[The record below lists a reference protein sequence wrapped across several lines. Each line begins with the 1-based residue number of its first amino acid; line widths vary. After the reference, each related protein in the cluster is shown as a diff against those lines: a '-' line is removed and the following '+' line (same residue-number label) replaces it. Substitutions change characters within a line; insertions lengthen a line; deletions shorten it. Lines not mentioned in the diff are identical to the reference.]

1 MFKSSVIISLLSGFV
16 LIYACN
22 SKEEAVPEN
31 EKRMRAGNVPMSELA
46 NMMRDMQ
53 ELSEK
58 LKTRIVN
65 NDTVNLPKLSFDLQK
80 MKTAE
85 ATDMSV
91 KDDLFNVYT
100 DHFDWAFAEIYKS
113 EISKK
118 NAFNAMVES
127 CLGCHQQY
135 CSGPIKVI
143 TSLKI
148 EEETAF
154 LQ

>member
-1 MFKSSVIISLLSGFV
+1 MFKSSLLASILSGFII
-16 LIYACN
+16 LFACN
-22 SKEEAVPEN
+22 GNEEESA
-31 EKRMRAGNVPMSELA
+31 EKNVRMRAGNVPMSELA

-53 ELSEK
+53 ELSEE
-58 LKTRIVN
+58 LKIRIIDK
-65 NDTVNLPKLSFDLQK
+65 DTITLPKLSFDLQE

-100 DHFDWAFAEIYKS
+100 DHFDQAFAEIYKN
-113 EISKK
+113 EISKRS
-118 NAFNAMVES
+118 AFNSMVES

-148 EEETAF
+148 EDGIAVK
-154 LQ
+154 Q